1 MAPKIKTMHQAL
13 IFLDCRGQV
22 REISRRA
29 GGKYARKLVWKF
41 VFLKA
46 YHIQLQPLPPRE
58 LEQMC
63 ARYRLMIDWQL
74 SPHLVSWESTLHQV
88 TRFKARS
95 RIFCLLPSLG
105 RLYSAAASPSLRLRS
120 DGSLAIIHLFRFI
133 PPPPSPRLKAQYEF
147 WLFETGLILYRQKYS
162 KIAEKMA
169 SYRLSHCFYNNL
181 LLRFFD
187 WIARIKLRFIRKSFF
202 QVVWK
207 KKITIISEKQ
217 MRLEIFVECPWSR
230 K

>member
-22 REISRRA
+22 REISRA

-74 SPHLVSWESTLHQV
+74 SPHLVSGESTLHQV

-95 RIFCLLPSLG
+95 RIFLPVAQSWAALFCCRLAILASSLG
-105 RLYSAAASPSLRLRS
+105 WLVGNNSF
-120 DGSLAIIHLFRFI
+120 ILFYT
-133 PPPPSPRLKAQYEF
+133 PPPPPASLKAQYEF

-169 SYRLSHCFYNNL
+169 SYRLSHCFHNNL

-207 KKITIISEKQ
+207 KKKQ
-217 MRLEIFVECPWSR
+217 
-230 K
+230 

>member
-1 MAPKIKTMHQAL
+1 MQRYCTTHTSLIHIKITWHTPSTSTTKYTLPQRLVSHSTLSFTLTNCCSTSFSSWKLYIDGPNIKTMHQAL
-13 IFLDCRGQV
+13 IFLHCRGQV

-74 SPHLVSWESTLHQV
+74 SPHLVSGESTLHQV

-95 RIFCLLPSLG
+95 RIFLPVAQSWAALFCCRLAILASSLG
-105 RLYSAAASPSLRLRS
+105 WLVGNNS
-120 DGSLAIIHLFRFI
+120 FI
-133 PPPPSPRLKAQYEF
+133 SFYTPPPPPP
-147 WLFETGLILYRQKYS
+147 TS
-162 KIAEKMA
+162 KPSM
-169 SYRLSHCFYNNL
+169 N
-181 LLRFFD
+181 FD
-187 WIARIKLRFIRKSFF
+187 CSKLG
-202 QVVWK
+202 
-207 KKITIISEKQ
+207 
-217 MRLEIFVECPWSR
+217 
-230 K
+230 

>member
-22 REISRRA
+22 REISRA

-74 SPHLVSWESTLHQV
+74 SPHLVSGESTLHQV

-95 RIFCLLPSLG
+95 RIFLPVAQSWAALFCCRLAILASSLG
-105 RLYSAAASPSLRLRS
+105 WLVGNNS
-120 DGSLAIIHLFRFI
+120 FI
-133 PPPPSPRLKAQYEF
+133 SFYTPPPPPPQPQSPV
-147 WLFETGLILYRQKYS
+147 WILIVRNW
-162 KIAEKMA
+162 A
-169 SYRLSHCFYNNL
+169 N
-181 LLRFFD
+181 
-187 WIARIKLRFIRKSFF
+187 
-202 QVVWK
+202 
-207 KKITIISEKQ
+207 IISP
-217 MRLEIFVECPWSR
+217 EI
-230 K
+230 